1 MLVYSLTHLTR
12 MIRICP
18 RNYPFIYCP
27 GNAIVIASKSPCCPA
42 GQIPFW
48 RGDRTD
54 VCHKEGKA
62 WAAPVV
68 KREDGGRGGRGN
80 PFSLNKDAEGTA
92 ALRAS
97 CIFCSTPSG
106 SVYSGPPFGG
116 VSHSTSLSSEL
127 SGLWR
132 GSKMDFISA
141 QVDQI
146 DTGKGTPLQRSFSDS
161 LSTFSHVPKSKYQEK
176 GTTSNVSRW
185 FVKAPI
191 AGPHLFLFPSLLE
204 PALRPIYM
212 ASIVPSYLNFPCLTP
227 VSVPER
233 VLLTAEGDF

>member
-1 MLVYSLTHLTR
+1 
-12 MIRICP
+12 
-18 RNYPFIYCP
+18 
-27 GNAIVIASKSPCCPA
+27 
-42 GQIPFW
+42 
-48 RGDRTD
+48 
-54 VCHKEGKA
+54 
-62 WAAPVV
+62 
-68 KREDGGRGGRGN
+68 
-80 PFSLNKDAEGTA
+80 
-92 ALRAS
+92 
-97 CIFCSTPSG
+97 
-106 SVYSGPPFGG
+106 
-116 VSHSTSLSSEL
+116 
-127 SGLWR
+127 
-132 GSKMDFISA
+132 MDFISA

-233 VLLTAEGDF
+233 VLLTAEGDFQRPYPTHLQNRAPIFQLQFPLIFQLPFCLIFQLQFSSWRSFTFEPHVGHHLLWPAEQVEIESGRCTVWGKETRDRIKVLKMGPGDSRLLGSRALFLGATSLLFSVLASRKYLLCYDDISLLCPQSHLPFY